1 MSRLIRN
8 IAQWVFLAP
17 LLLWSA
23 ASANAQCVF
32 QSISY
37 GQTVSGSLSA
47 TDCVDNLSS
56 AFYVDRYQFT
66 GAAGDKVV
74 VQMSSTSFDN
84 WLVLRFPSGKFT
96 NNDNGGGG
104 TNARIPATS
113 GYYTL
118 PESGTYVVE
127 ATSYVSN
134 KTGSYTLSLAKEA
147 LGTEGMLNVLGGW
160 NLLGN
165 SSSVALNVASAFGD
179 SSKVNTVWKWN
190 ASKSNW
196 TFYTPTQADGGAAY
210 AASKGFDLMTSVAGG
225 EGFWV
230 HAKTPF
236 TVALPTGPMIDSTSF
251 KTLPPQWSLIATGD
265 NKTPSAFNSALSTTA
280 PAAGQLPENF
290 NSLWAWDTALA
301 KWYLYV
307 PSLEATGGLASYI
320 QAKGYLDFA
329 ATNKKLGPGVGFWV
343 NKPGA
348 SGAGGT
354 PFVSPVSPSSASQT
368 IISTDNTVSVTIPGG
383 LLNTSQQLKVTK
395 LSSPPAQHFDWLEV
409 GGAYDIQLGDLH
421 QFNQELTV
429 RMKYDPAKLRT
440 DIPIESNISA
450 AYWDPILSAWVAVPM
465 QLDQSS
471 HEVIVKTKH
480 LSFFTWYM
488 KRWGFDVYFKNH
500 FNIVYSPAVL
510 VPLELSGGG
519 YYNGDRS
526 NYANVS
532 IPTYAED
539 AMAFLID
546 AYRIYVDD
554 YKFKPPS
561 SPMDVF
567 VGTILGFDISS
578 FTEKFTG
585 VMLIDS
591 TANNA
596 NQLKL
601 QTAHELFHRVQNAY
615 YYDIGGMTTQTWWL
629 EATADYAGDVLAW
642 KGLQKMGGGDIK
654 PHYLEAPLH
663 DTGELHNLGYA
674 TAHFIK
680 FLVDK
685 GANFKNMWEATAA
698 YPDALFGLDLY
709 LKGVHGKDRGLAAL
723 YHDFAKYFVFDA
735 NSPLPT
741 ISSSLHSEVAAYQS
755 TLSVSSKSDT
765 VTLDLG
771 SSYTAKL
778 WGIRLSD
785 ALFDKPGQKLNY
797 QVSLKGTLPA
807 TNVELDVFVLKGDRR
822 LAGGATPIG
831 TLSPTK
837 SSVDIVVEKGDLV
850 YVLGVNMSFGNVSI
864 PVEINDGGEIKVTW
878 AYSQY
883 DFVDAQGKQQYCTTS
898 DSGYSGLG
906 AGGQWSGTTYSIKT
920 TESYGS
926 FTLLAE
932 FSTDYAV
939 LKRFSYY
946 RYDSKGLLDGMGEVI
961 DVALNRTL
969 STPGTSFFTLTGSQ
983 GIGHVPKF
991 SAPGV
996 FGGCK
1001 EIAFTGG
1008 PVPFFFGLQLSR

>member
-1 MSRLIRN
+1 MNKLIRN
-8 IAQWVFLAP
+8 IALWVFLAP

-23 ASANAQCVF
+23 PSATAQCVF

-37 GQTVSGSLSA
+37 GQTISGSLSA

-66 GAAGDKVV
+66 GAAGDKVAI
-74 VQMSSTSFDN
+74 QMTSTSFDN

-118 PESGTYVVE
+118 PESGTYVLE

-147 LGTEGMLNVLGGW
+147 LSSEGMLSVLGGW

-165 SSSVALNVASAFGD
+165 SSNTALNIASAFGD
-179 SSKVNTVWKWN
+179 SSKVNTVWKWSS
-190 ASKSNW
+190 SKSKW
-196 TFYTPTQADGGAAY
+196 SFYTPTQADGGAAY
-210 AASKGFDLMTSVAGG
+210 AASKGYDLMTSVAGG

-230 HAKTPF
+230 NAKTPF
-236 TVALPTGPMIDSTSF
+236 AVALPTGPMIDSASF

-265 NKTPSAFNSALSTTA
+265 NKAPSAFNSALSTTA
-280 PAAGQLPENF
+280 PAAGQFPNNF
-290 NSLWAWDTALA
+290 TSLWAWDTALA

-307 PSLEATGGLASYI
+307 PSLDASGGLSSYV
-320 QAKGYLDFA
+320 QSKGYLDFA
-329 ATNKKLGPGVGFWV
+329 ASNKNLGFGMGFWV
-343 NKPGA
+343 NKPGGQ
-348 SGAGGT
+348 SAGGT
-354 PFVSPVSPSSASQT
+354 QFESTVSPSSSSQT
-368 IISTDNTVSVTIPGG
+368 VISPDNTVAVTIPAG
-383 LLNTSQQLKVTK
+383 LLSTSQQLKMTK
-395 LSSPPAQHFDWLEV
+395 LSNPPAPNLDWQEV
-409 GGAYDIQLGDLH
+409 GAAYDIQLGDLH
-421 QFNQELTV
+421 QFNQELTI

-450 AYWDPILSAWVAVPM
+450 AYWDAILSVWVAVPV
-465 QLDQSS
+465 QLDQNN

-500 FNIVYSPAVL
+500 FNLVYNPSVL
-510 VPLELSGGG
+510 FPMDVSGGG
-519 YYNGDRS
+519 YFNSDRS
-526 NYANVS
+526 NYANLK
-532 IPTYAED
+532 IPNYAED

-546 AYRIYVDD
+546 AYRSYVDD
-554 YKFKPPS
+554 YKFRPPS
-561 SPMDVF
+561 SPLDVF
-567 VGTILGFDISS
+567 VGTVLGFDISS
-578 FTEKFTG
+578 FAEKFSG
-585 VMLIDS
+585 VMLIDT

-596 NQLKL
+596 DQLKL

-615 YYDIGGMTTQTWWL
+615 YYDIGGMSTQTWWL

-642 KGLQKMGGGDIK
+642 KGLHQMGGGAMK
-654 PHYLEAPLH
+654 SRYLEVPLH

-709 LKGVHGKDRGLAAL
+709 LQGVHGKDRGLAAQ
-723 YHDFAKYFVFDA
+723 YHDFAKYFVFDT
-735 NSPLPT
+735 NSPMPT
-741 ISSSLHSEVAAYQS
+741 ISSSLQSEVATYQT
-755 TLSVSSKSDT
+755 TLSSSGQSET

-778 WGIRLSD
+778 WGIRISD
-785 ALFDKPGQKLNY
+785 SLFDKPGQKLNY

-807 TNVELDVFVLKGDRR
+807 ANVELDVFVLKGDRR
-822 LAGGATPIG
+822 LAGGATPSG
-831 TLSPTK
+831 TLTPTK
-837 SSVDIVVEKGDLV
+837 SSVDVIVEKGDLV
-850 YVLGVNMSFGNVSI
+850 YVLGVNMSFSNASI
-864 PVEINDGGEIKVTW
+864 PVQIGGGGEIKVTW
-878 AYSQY
+878 SYSQY
-883 DFVDAQGKQQYCTTS
+883 SGVDTEGKQLYCNSRS
-898 DSGYSGLG
+898 DGYSGPG
-906 AGGQWSGTTYSIKT
+906 AGGQWSGSTYTYKSSDSSG
-920 TESYGS
+920 SYS
-926 FTLLAE
+926 MLAE
-932 FSTDYAV
+932 FSIDYNA
-939 LKRFSYY
+939 LKRFNYFQ
-946 RYDSKGLLDGMGEVI
+946 YDSKGLLDGMGEVI
-961 DVALNRTL
+961 DVPLNRTL
-969 STPGTSFFTLTGSQ
+969 STPGTSFFTLEGSQ

-991 SAPGV
+991 SDPGF